1 MKILIIGATHGNELL
16 GVKLYERLLKQ
27 RSPLLEHVDFIVG
40 NPRAY
45 AARQRY
51 IDSDLNRSYG
61 KKGHAYEERRAQE
74 ITQYIGRTKPDLV
87 LDMHTTTC
95 DQPVCLIG
103 GSTKGEVKRRFL
115 RASHV
120 KAILQVHPMDSIV
133 TLGDNVAAYE
143 VPNDQITTELLDSI
157 IADLQRCID
166 DAGGHERKK
175 LFAMSDKI
183 FKRDVTPEQAA
194 SFVNFEL
201 SPLGF
206 VPIMTG
212 ENSYKKQT
220 DYLGFKS
227 PAPKDIRI
235 R

>member
-16 GVKLYERLLKQ
+16 GVKLYERLLKK
-27 RSPLLEHVDFIVG
+27 RSPLLEHIDFIIG

-45 AARQRY
+45 AARRRY
-51 IDSDLNRSYG
+51 IDCDMNRSYG
-61 KKGHAYEERRAQE
+61 KKGQAYDEIRARE
-74 ITQYIGRTKPDLV
+74 IAKYIRQTKPDLV

-95 DQPVCLIG
+95 HQPVCLIVG
-103 GSTKGEVKRRFL
+103 NTDGDTKRRFL

-120 KAILQVHPMDSIV
+120 EAMLRVQPMDSIV
-133 TLGDNVAAYE
+133 TLGNNTAAYE
-143 VPNDQITTELLDSI
+143 VPNDRITTQLLDDI
-157 IADLQRCID
+157 IADLQRCVD
-166 DAGGHERKK
+166 GAEDYAHKK

-194 SFVNFEL
+194 TFVNFEL
-201 SPLGF
+201 HPLGF

-227 PAPKDIRI
+227 PAPKDIVI
-235 R
+235 